1 MSLGI
6 IILILIGISL
16 LIFQI
21 WNITTL
27 KKFKSTRGFQKELN
41 DPRYYELKYKQEYFV
56 AVVSFVGTA
65 LVILGYANID
75 SIKNSL
81 SKEFTEKADST
92 SQKMI
97 QLSQRIDAVS
107 YSFDSTLTAKTK
119 QTESLFKVYESN
131 SKSVSKKLL
140 ENFSSTQN
148 SLSEYIDQLN
158 LLSRSQNEI
167 ANTNKISEQQVKDL
181 VKKIDDLNSRNI
193 IKQNYYIVDSL
204 YFNIAIYDTAQSDDA
219 LYTKYFFKD
228 LKTTVGDRLPKFEN
242 PPFVVYLTEH
252 GAFDGK
258 FKEITNESFK
268 FTVGTYTEGGGKII
282 RFSVLILE
290 RLK

>member
-6 IILILIGISL
+6 IILTLLGVSILIFL
-16 LIFQI
+16 I
-21 WNITTL
+21 WNLSTL
-27 KKFKSTRGFQKELN
+27 QRLKATKGFQKELN

-65 LVILGYANID
+65 LVILGYSNID

-107 YSFDSTLTAKTK
+107 YSFDSTLTAKTQ

-181 VKKIDDLNSRNI
+181 LKKIDDLNSRNI

-204 YFNIAIYDTAQSDDA
+204 YFNIAVYDTAQSDDA

-228 LKTTVGDRLPKFEN
+228 LKTTFGDRLPKFEN

-258 FKEITNESFK
+258 FKEITTESFK

-290 RLK
+290 RFK